1 MSPDFETRLGEAE
14 IDAVLAAL
22 RSGWLTMGPRVAA
35 FEEAFAQLAGPD
47 AHPVA
52 LSGGAA
58 ALHLACA
65 VAPLGAGDEVLICAP
80 DIRPAERAVRS
91 AGAVPVAVDLAAE
104 GRPLVAVADLESAV
118 GPRTRAVV
126 LQHTWGLP
134 APAAAVAAL
143 CDERGLVLI
152 EDVTQALGART
163 AEGAFAGAAGA
174 FACFDFCGPSQLPV
188 GQGGALVCRRP
199 EDAQRV
205 RLLRSQGMTTLAWD
219 RYRGRGDSY
228 EVEAIGFNLRLDEAR
243 AALATALLERLGEE
257 IAHRH
262 ALVGAWEEGLSDV
275 EGITVTGGGEPNA
288 APWAAALRAADAGRA
303 ERLRSA
309 LDDARLPWVTVD
321 PSAASGPRA
330 RALAADHCLVA
341 VGLAVA
347 STDVE
352 RALSFLRR

>member
-1 MSPDFETRLGEAE
+1 MAAGFETRLGEAE
-14 IDAVLAAL
+14 IEAVLAAL

-35 FEEAFAQLAGPD
+35 FEEAFAQFAGPD

-52 LSGGAA
+52 LSGGTA

-65 VAPLGAGDEVLICAP
+65 VAPLGHGDEVLVCAP
-80 DIRPAERAVRS
+80 DMRPAARAVRS
-91 AGAVPVAVDLAAE
+91 AGAVPVAVDLPAD
-104 GRPLVAVADLESAV
+104 GRPLVAAEDLEAAV
-118 GPRTRAVV
+118 GPRTKAVV
-126 LQHTWGLP
+126 LQHTWGLQ
-134 APAAAVAAL
+134 APAAAVAAV
-143 CDERGLVLI
+143 CAERELLLI

-163 AEGAFAGAAGA
+163 AEGEPAGGAGA

-199 EDAQRV
+199 DDAQQV

-243 AALATALLERLGEE
+243 AALANALLDRLEE
-257 IAHRH
+257 ELSHRR
-262 ALVGAWEEGLSDV
+262 ALVAAWEEGLRDT
-275 EGITVTGGGEPNA
+275 EGITITRGDQPGS
-288 APWAAALRAADAGRA
+288 APWVAALRAADLRHADQ
-303 ERLRSA
+303 LRSG
-309 LDDARLPWVTVD
+309 LDEAQLPWLNID
-321 PSAASGPRA
+321 PRAASGPRA

-341 VGLAVA
+341 VGLAVE
-347 STDVE
+347 SSDVE